1 MEKTMPIKLET
12 IDQMTDEEI
21 DARLVGIRERRLAPV
36 KAYEELTLMKAAA
49 RRENLEEQLN
59 KQLAMFEKELERAD
73 KAIDKIEQRSTKLR
87 AIRLEIEEL

>member
-1 MEKTMPIKLET
+1 MPIKLET